1 MKRLIPFEKYQAT
14 GNDFIILD
22 FFNFEFIDL
31 ADQKLIQTMCHRHFG
46 IGADGLIALLPSKIF
61 DFNMVYFNSDG
72 NISSFCGNGSRASVQ
87 YMHYKQGKTEFSFEA
102 FDGPHRGLVQG
113 ELVKV
118 KMKDIEIYQDTEF
131 GLLVDSGSPH
141 LIVEVKDP
149 FEYDVNLKGRI
160 LRNKFGPEGV
170 NVNFINAG
178 KNQMDIATYERGVEE
193 ETLACGTG
201 IVASSYYVNLKNK
214 ESGHSVIN
222 INSKGGNLKVEM
234 YLNKNKANE
243 IWLTGPAVK
252 VFSGFY
258 TL

>member
-31 ADQKLIQTMCHRHFG
+31 SDQKLIETMCHRRFG
-46 IGADGLIALLPSKIF
+46 IGADGLIALLPHNSC
-61 DFNMVYFNSDG
+61 DFKMVYFNSDG
-72 NISSFCGNGSRASVQ
+72 NLSSFCGNGSRASVM

-102 FDGPHRGLVQG
+102 FDGPHRGIVMD

-118 KMKDIEIYQDTEF
+118 KMKDIEGSKDTEF
-131 GLLVDSGSPH
+131 GLLIDSGSPH
-141 LIVEVKDP
+141 IVVEVSDP
-149 FEYDVNLKGRI
+149 FEYDVNFNGRN
-160 LRNKFGPEGV
+160 LRKQFGADGV
-170 NVNFINAG
+170 NVNFIRHS
-178 KNQMDIATYERGVEE
+178 QDHIDIATYERGVEE

-201 IVASSYYVNLKNK
+201 IVASSYFVNLKNK
-214 ESGHSVIN
+214 VQGNSFIN
-222 INSKGGNLKVEM
+222 LKSKGGNLNVEM
-234 YLNKNKANE
+234 CLNGTRATD

-258 TL
+258 AS